1 MKTIKLKIMN
11 NIDLNYELKTYNS
24 AVHFAYNR
32 FHDDVSIKEKD
43 VRSQVNQL
51 FKGKLNSWLLQCAIK
66 DGKVIQERN
75 NNKKVI
81 FGGKLLYKRYLRKLI
96 DKEEFIKQKQI
107 PISSQGEMLKKGN
120 RMFDFHF
127 DNQSLIFKVSKKKH
141 IDIQLGNIHK
151 NLQKELN
158 KLNELC
164 YDKKATVS
172 IRLNNE
178 YIWITYDEKLLDN
191 SMKFNCLKDNRVMG
205 LDLNPNYIGLSVIEF
220 NKENDFKVLYKQVFD
235 LKGLTDKTVSKNK
248 RHYEIIKICHTINGL
263 INYWKCKKLSI
274 EDLNIKSCDN
284 GQGKNFNRLCNNV
297 WDRTLVTN
305 KLLMLSNIYGYEL
318 VKVNPAYSSFIGN
331 LVYGNSDT
339 PDMIAASIEIARR
352 GYKKYEK
359 KWFYPVFNIDCLDE
373 QWKQTLT
380 GVKDWKNAFLKI
392 KNSKVKYRV
401 LLNDDI
407 IQNAVFS
414 KFNRKSKIA
423 IYSFI

>member
-11 NIDLNYELKTYNS
+11 TIDLNYELKTYNS
-24 AVHFAYNR
+24 VVHFTYNR
-32 FHDDVSIKEKD
+32 FHDSSVKEKD
-43 VRSQVNQL
+43 VRSQVNNL

-66 DGKVIQERN
+66 DGKAIQERHC
-75 NNKKVI
+75 NKKVI

-96 DKEEFIKQKQI
+96 TKEEFNKRRQLSL
-107 PISSQGEMLKKGN
+107 SSQGEMLHKGN
-120 RMFDFHF
+120 RMFNFHF
-127 DNQSLIFKVSKKKH
+127 DNQYLTFKISKDKH
-141 IDIQLGNIHK
+141 INIQLGNIHK
-151 NLQKELN
+151 KLQKELN

-172 IRLNNE
+172 IRLNND
-178 YIWITYDEKLLDN
+178 YIWITYDEKLLSN
-191 SMKFNCLKDNRVMG
+191 SIKFNDLKDNRIMG

-220 NKENDFKVLYKQVFD
+220 DKKDTFKVLYKQVFEIK
-235 LKGLTDKTVSKNK
+235 LLTDKNTSKDK

-274 EDLNIKSCDN
+274 EDLNIKSCDK

-297 WDRTLVTN
+297 WDRTLISN

-331 LVYGNSDT
+331 LVYGNEMT

-359 KWFYPVFNIDCLDE
+359 KWFYPVFNVERLDE

-414 KFNRKSKIA
+414 KFNRKSKVIS
-423 IYSFI
+423 YLF

>member
-11 NIDLNYELKTYNS
+11 IIDLNYELKTYNS
-24 AVHFAYNR
+24 VVHFAYNR
-32 FHDDVSIKEKD
+32 FHDDSSAKEKD

-66 DGKVIQERN
+66 DGKAIQERHC
-75 NNKKVI
+75 NKKVI

-96 DKEEFIKQKQI
+96 TKEEFNKQKQI
-107 PISSQGEMLKKGN
+107 PISIQGEMLQKGN
-120 RMFDFHF
+120 RMFDFNF
-127 DNQSLIFKVSKKKH
+127 DNQYLTFKISKDKH

-151 NLQKELN
+151 KLQKELS

-172 IRLNNE
+172 IKLNNE
-178 YIWITYDEKLLDN
+178 YIWITYDEKLLE
-191 SMKFNCLKDNRVMG
+191 MKFNCLKDNRVMG

-220 NKENDFKVLYKQVFD
+220 DKETNFKVLYKQVFE
-235 LKGLTDKTVSKNK
+235 LKGLTDKNVSKDK
-248 RHYEIIKICHTINGL
+248 RQYELIKICYTINSL

-274 EDLNIKSCDN
+274 EDLNIKSGN
-284 GQGKNFNRLCNNV
+284 KGQGKNFNRLCNNV
-297 WDRTLVTN
+297 WDRTLIVN
-305 KLLMLSNIYGYEL
+305 KLTMLSNIYGYEL

-331 LVYGNSDT
+331 LVYGNEMT

-359 KWFYPVFNIDCLDE
+359 KWFYPAFDVDCLDE
-373 QWKQTLT
+373 QWKQTLA

-401 LLNDDI
+401 LLNDI
-407 IQNAVFS
+407 TQNAVFS
-414 KFNRKSKIA
+414 KFNIKSKVIS
-423 IYSFI
+423 YLFI

>member
-11 NIDLNYELKTYNS
+11 IIDLNYELKTYNS
-24 AVHFAYNR
+24 VVHFAYNR
-32 FHDDVSIKEKD
+32 FHDDSSAKEKD

-66 DGKVIQERN
+66 DGKAIQERHC
-75 NNKKVI
+75 NKKVI

-96 DKEEFIKQKQI
+96 TKEEFNKQKQI
-107 PISSQGEMLKKGN
+107 PISIQGEMLQKGN
-120 RMFDFHF
+120 RMFDFNF
-127 DNQSLIFKVSKKKH
+127 DNQYLTFKISKDKH

-151 NLQKELN
+151 KLQKELS

-172 IRLNNE
+172 IKLNNE
-178 YIWITYDEKLLDN
+178 YIWITYDEKLLE
-191 SMKFNCLKDNRVMG
+191 MKFNCLKDNRVMG

-220 NKENDFKVLYKQVFD
+220 DKETNFKVLYKQVFE
-235 LKGLTDKTVSKNK
+235 LKGLTDKNVSKDK
-248 RHYEIIKICHTINGL
+248 RQYELIKICYTINSL

-274 EDLNIKSCDN
+274 EDLNIKSGN
-284 GQGKNFNRLCNNV
+284 KGQGKNFNRLCNNV
-297 WDRTLVTN
+297 WDRTLIVN
-305 KLLMLSNIYGYEL
+305 KLTMLSNIYGYEL

-331 LVYGNSDT
+331 LVYGNEMT

-359 KWFYPVFNIDCLDE
+359 NWFYPIFNIDCLDE

-401 LLNDDI
+401 LLNDI
-407 IQNAVFS
+407 AQNAVFS
-414 KFNRKSKIA
+414 KFNIKSKVIS
-423 IYSFI
+423 YLFI

>member
-1 MKTIKLKIMN
+1 M
-11 NIDLNYELKTYNS
+11 
-24 AVHFAYNR
+24 
-32 FHDDVSIKEKD
+32 
-43 VRSQVNQL
+43 
-51 FKGKLNSWLLQCAIK
+51 
-66 DGKVIQERN
+66 
-75 NNKKVI
+75 
-81 FGGKLLYKRYLRKLI
+81 LR
-96 DKEEFIKQKQI
+96 
-107 PISSQGEMLKKGN
+107 KGN

-127 DNQSLIFKVSKKKH
+127 DNQYLTFKASKDKH

-151 NLQKELN
+151 KLQKELS

-172 IRLNNE
+172 IKLNNE
-178 YIWITYDEKLLDN
+178 YIWITYDEKLLE
-191 SMKFNCLKDNRVMG
+191 MKFNCLKDNRVMG

-220 NKENDFKVLYKQVFD
+220 NKENNFKVLYKQVFE
-235 LKGLTDKTVSKNK
+235 LKGLTDKNVSKDK
-248 RHYEIIKICHTINGL
+248 RQYELIKICYTINSL

-274 EDLNIKSCDN
+274 EDLNIKSCDK

-297 WDRTLVTN
+297 WDRSLISN

-318 VKVNPAYSSFIGN
+318 VKVNPAYSSFICN
-331 LVYGNSDT
+331 LVYGNEMT

-359 KWFYPVFNIDCLDE
+359 KWFYPVFSIECLDE

-401 LLNDDI
+401 LLNDV

-414 KFNRKSKIA
+414 KFNRKSKI
-423 IYSFI
+423 ISYLFI

>member
-11 NIDLNYELKTYNS
+11 NIDLNYELRTYNS
-24 AVHFAYNR
+24 VVHFAYNR
-32 FHDDVSIKEKD
+32 FHDDSSAKEKD

-66 DGKVIQERN
+66 DGKAIQERHC
-75 NNKKVI
+75 NKKVI
-81 FGGKLLYKRYLRKLI
+81 FGGKSLYKRYLRKLI
-96 DKEEFIKQKQI
+96 TKEEFSKQRQL
-107 PISSQGEMLKKGN
+107 PISSQGEMLQKGN

-127 DNQSLIFKVSKKKH
+127 DNLYLTFKVSKDKH
-141 IDIQLGNIHK
+141 IVIQLGNIHK
-151 NLQKELN
+151 RLQKELN

-164 YDKKATVS
+164 YDKRATVS
-172 IRLNNE
+172 IKLNND
-178 YIWITYDEKLLDN
+178 YIWITYDEKLLNN
-191 SMKFNCLKDNRVMG
+191 SMKFSELKDNRVMG

-220 NKENDFKVLYKQVFD
+220 NKENDFKVLHKQVFD
-235 LKGLTDKTVSKNK
+235 LKVLTDKNTTKDK

-274 EDLNIKSCDN
+274 EDLNIKSCDK

-297 WDRTLVTN
+297 WNRVLVSN
-305 KLLMLSNIYGYEL
+305 KLTMLSNIYGYEL

-339 PDMIAASIEIARR
+339 PDMVAASIEIARR

-359 KWFYPVFNIDCLDE
+359 NWFYPVFNVECLDE

-401 LLNDDI
+401 LLNDV
-407 IQNAVFS
+407 IQNAVLS
-414 KFNRKSKIA
+414 KFNRKSKVIS
-423 IYSFI
+423 YSFI

>member
-11 NIDLNYELKTYNS
+11 IIDLNYELRTYNS
-24 AVHFAYNR
+24 VVHYAYNR
-32 FHDDVSIKEKD
+32 FHDDGTVKEKD
-43 VRSQVNQL
+43 VRSQINHL

-66 DGKVIQERN
+66 DGKAIQERN
-75 NNKKVI
+75 NDKKVI

-96 DKEEFIKQKQI
+96 TKEEFNKQKQI
-107 PISSQGEMLKKGN
+107 PISSQGEMLQKGN

-127 DNQSLIFKVSKKKH
+127 DNQLLIFKVSKDKH
-141 IDIQLGNIHK
+141 INIQLGNIHK
-151 NLQKELN
+151 RLQKELN

-172 IRLNNE
+172 IRLNND
-178 YIWITYDEKLLDN
+178 YIWITYDEQVLNNL
-191 SMKFNCLKDNRVMG
+191 MKFNCLKDNRIMG
-205 LDLNPNYIGLSVIEF
+205 LDLNPNYIGLSVVEF
-220 NKENDFKVLYKQVFD
+220 DKENDFKVLYKQVFD
-235 LKGLTDKTVSKNK
+235 LNGLTDKNTSKDK
-248 RHYEIIKICHTINGL
+248 RHYELIKICHTINGL

-274 EDLNIKSCDN
+274 EDLNIKQSDK
-284 GQGKNFNRLCNNV
+284 GQGKKFNRLCNNV
-297 WDRTLVTN
+297 WDRTLISN
-305 KLLMLSNIYGYEL
+305 KLTMLSNIYGYEL

-331 LVYGNSDT
+331 LVYGDKTT

-359 KWFYPVFNIDCLDE
+359 KWFYPAFNIERLDE
-373 QWKQTLT
+373 QWKQTLA

-401 LLNDDI
+401 LLNDDV

-414 KFNRKSKIA
+414 KFNIKSKVIS
-423 IYSFI
+423 YLFI

>member
-24 AVHFAYNR
+24 VVHFAYNR
-32 FHDDVSIKEKD
+32 FHDDASIKEKN

-66 DGKVIQERN
+66 DGKAIQERN

-81 FGGKLLYKRYLRKLI
+81 FGGKTLYKRYLRKLI
-96 DKEEFIKQKQI
+96 DKEEFIKQRQL
-107 PISSQGEMLKKGN
+107 PISSQGEMLQKGN

-127 DNQSLIFKVSKKKH
+127 DNQYLTFKVSKDKH

-151 NLQKELN
+151 RLQKELN
-158 KLNELC
+158 RLNELC
-164 YDKKATVS
+164 HDKKATVS

-178 YIWITYDEKLLDN
+178 NIWITYDEKLLDN

-220 NKENDFKVLYKQVFD
+220 DKKDTFKVLHKQVFE
-235 LKGLTDKTVSKNK
+235 LKGLTDKNVSKDK
-248 RHYEIIKICHTINGL
+248 RQYELIKICYTINSL

-274 EDLNIKSCDN
+274 EDLNIKSGN
-284 GQGKNFNRLCNNV
+284 KGQGKNFNRLCNNV
-297 WDRTLVTN
+297 WDRTLIVN

-331 LVYGNSDT
+331 LIYGDKTT

-359 KWFYPVFNIDCLDE
+359 KWFYPVFNIERLDE
-373 QWKQTLT
+373 QWKQTLA

-401 LLNDDI
+401 LLNDI
-407 IQNAVFS
+407 AQNAVFS
-414 KFNRKSKIA
+414 KFNIKSKVIS
-423 IYSFI
+423 YLFV

>member
-11 NIDLNYELKTYNS
+11 NIDLDYELRTYNS
-24 AVHFAYNR
+24 VVHFAYNR
-32 FHDDVSIKEKD
+32 FHDDVSIKEKN
-43 VRSQVNQL
+43 VRTQANHL

-66 DGKVIQERN
+66 DGKAIQERLC
-75 NNKKVI
+75 NKKVI
-81 FGGKLLYKRYLRKLI
+81 FGGKLLYKRYLRKI
-96 DKEEFIKQKQI
+96 INKEEFTKQRQL
-107 PISSQGEMLKKGN
+107 PISSQGEMLQKGN

-127 DNQSLIFKVSKKKH
+127 DNQLLIFKVSKDKH
-141 IDIQLGNIHK
+141 INIQLGNIHK
-151 NLQKELN
+151 RLQKELN
-158 KLNELC
+158 RLNELC
-164 YDKKATVS
+164 HDKKATVS
-172 IRLNNE
+172 IRLNND

-191 SMKFNCLKDNRVMG
+191 SMKFSELKDNRVMG

-220 NKENDFKVLYKQVFD
+220 DKENSFKVLYKQVFD
-235 LKGLTDKTVSKNK
+235 LKRLTYKNVSKNK
-248 RHYEIIKICHTINGL
+248 RQYEIIKICHTINDL

-274 EDLNIKSCDN
+274 EDLNIKSCDK

-297 WDRTLVTN
+297 WDRSLISN

-359 KWFYPVFNIDCLDE
+359 KWFYPVFNVERLDE
-373 QWKQTLT
+373 RWKQTLT
-380 GVKDWKNAFLKI
+380 GVKDWKNTFLKI

-401 LLNDDI
+401 LLNDI
-407 IQNAVFS
+407 VQNAVFS
-414 KFNRKSKIA
+414 KFNRKSKVIS
-423 IYSFI
+423 YLFI

>member
-24 AVHFAYNR
+24 VVHFAYNR

-248 RHYEIIKICHTINGL
+248 RHYEIIKICHTINCL

-331 LVYGNSDT
+331 LIYGNEMT

-414 KFNRKSKIA
+414 KFNRKSKIT

>member
-24 AVHFAYNR
+24 IVHFAYNR
-32 FHDDVSIKEKD
+32 FHDDDTVKEKD

-66 DGKVIQERN
+66 DAKSIQERN
-75 NNKKVI
+75 DNKKVI

-96 DKEEFIKQKQI
+96 NKEEFNKQRQF
-107 PISSQGEMLKKGN
+107 PLSSQGEILRKGN

-127 DNQSLIFKVSKKKH
+127 DNQSLVFKASKDKH

-151 NLQKELN
+151 RLQKELN

-164 YDKKATVS
+164 YDKRATVS
-172 IRLNNE
+172 IRLSNE
-178 YIWITYDEKLLDN
+178 YIWITYDERLLNN

-220 NKENDFKVLYKQVFD
+220 DKEDNFKVLHKQAFD
-235 LKGLTDKTVSKNK
+235 LKVLTDKNTTKDK
-248 RHYEIIKICHTINGL
+248 RHYEIIKICHTISNL

-274 EDLNIKSCDN
+274 EDLNIKSNDK
-284 GQGKNFNRLCNNV
+284 GQGKGFNRLCNNV

-305 KLLMLSNIYGYEL
+305 KLLMLSNIYVYEL

-359 KWFYPVFNIDCLDE
+359 KWFYPVFNVERLDE

-401 LLNDDI
+401 LLNDV

-414 KFNRKSKIA
+414 KFNRKSKIT

>member
-11 NIDLNYELKTYNS
+11 TIDLNYELKTYNS

-32 FHDDVSIKEKD
+32 FHDDSSAKEKD

-66 DGKVIQERN
+66 DGKAIQERN
-75 NNKKVI
+75 NDKKVI

-96 DKEEFIKQKQI
+96 TKEEFNKQKQI
-107 PISSQGEMLKKGN
+107 PISSQGEMLHKGN
-120 RMFDFHF
+120 RMFDFNF
-127 DNQSLIFKVSKKKH
+127 DNQSLIFKVSKDKH
-141 IDIQLGNIHK
+141 INIQLGNIHRK
-151 NLQKELN
+151 LQKELN

-164 YDKKATVS
+164 YDKKVTVS
-172 IRLNNE
+172 IRLNND

-191 SMKFNCLKDNRVMG
+191 SMTFNCLKDNRVMG

-220 NKENDFKVLYKQVFD
+220 DKKDTFKVLYKQVFE
-235 LKGLTDKTVSKNK
+235 LKYLTNKNTSKNK
-248 RHYEIIKICHTINGL
+248 RQYEIIKICHTINGL

-274 EDLNIKSCDN
+274 EDLNLRQSDK

-297 WDRTLVTN
+297 WDRSLVSN
-305 KLLMLSNIYGYEL
+305 KLMMLSNIYGYEL

-331 LVYGNSDT
+331 LIYGNSNT
-339 PDMIAASIEIARR
+339 PDMVAASIEIARR
-352 GYKKYEK
+352 SYKKYEK

-380 GVKDWKNAFLKI
+380 GGKDWKNAFLKI

-401 LLNDDI
+401 LLNDI

-414 KFNRKSKIA
+414 KFNRKSKIT

>member
-248 RHYEIIKICHTINGL
+248 RHYEIIKICHTINCL

-331 LVYGNSDT
+331 LIYGNEMT

-414 KFNRKSKIA
+414 KFNRKSKIT

>member
-1 MKTIKLKIMN
+1 MKTIKFKIMN
-11 NIDLNYELKTYNS
+11 TIDLNYELRIYNS
-24 AVHFAYNR
+24 VVHFAYNS

-43 VRSQVNQL
+43 VRSQVNNL

-66 DGKVIQERN
+66 DGKAIQERHC
-75 NNKKVI
+75 NKKVI
-81 FGGKLLYKRYLRKLI
+81 FGGKSLYKRYLRKLI
-96 DKEEFIKQKQI
+96 TKEEFIKQRQL
-107 PISSQGEMLKKGN
+107 PISSQGETWKKGN
-120 RMFDFHF
+120 RMFDFQF
-127 DNQSLIFKVSKKKH
+127 DNQSLVFKISKDKH

-151 NLQKELN
+151 TLQKELN
-158 KLNELC
+158 RLNELC

-172 IRLNNE
+172 IKLNND
-178 YIWITYDEKLLDN
+178 YIWITYDEKLL
-191 SMKFNCLKDNRVMG
+191 SKSVKFNELKDNRIMG

-220 NKENDFKVLYKQVFD
+220 NKEDNFKVLHKRAFE
-235 LKGLTDKTVSKNK
+235 LKSLTDKNVSKDK
-248 RHYEIIKICHTINGL
+248 RHYELIKICHTINGL

-274 EDLNIKSCDN
+274 EDLNIKQSDK
-284 GQGKNFNRLCNNV
+284 GQGKSFNRLCNNV
-297 WDRTLVTN
+297 WDRTLISN
-305 KLLMLSNIYGYEL
+305 KLTMLSNIYGYEL

-339 PDMIAASIEIARR
+339 PDMVASSIEIARR

-359 KWFYPVFNIDCLDE
+359 KWFYPVFNVERLDE

-401 LLNDDI
+401 LLNDV

-414 KFNRKSKIA
+414 KFNRKSKIT

>member
-1 MKTIKLKIMN
+1 MN

-24 AVHFAYNR
+24 VVHFAYNR
-32 FHDDVSIKEKD
+32 FHDDSSAKEKD

-66 DGKVIQERN
+66 DGKAIQERN
-75 NNKKVI
+75 NDKKVI

-96 DKEEFIKQKQI
+96 TKEEFIKQRQL
-107 PISSQGEMLKKGN
+107 PLSSQGEMLHKGN
-120 RMFDFHF
+120 RMFDFNF
-127 DNQSLIFKVSKKKH
+127 DNQSLVFKISKKKH

-178 YIWITYDEKLLDN
+178 YIWITYDEKLLN
-191 SMKFNCLKDNRVMG
+191 SSMKFNCLKGNRVMG

-220 NKENDFKVLYKQVFD
+220 DKETNFKVLYKQVFD
-235 LKGLTDKTVSKNK
+235 LKVLTDKNTPKGK
-248 RHYEIIKICHTINGL
+248 RHYELIKICHTINDL

-274 EDLNIKSCDN
+274 EDLNIKSSDK
-284 GQGKNFNRLCNNV
+284 GQGKTFNRLCNNI
-297 WDRTLVTN
+297 WDRALIVN
-305 KLLMLSNIYGYEL
+305 KLTMLSNIYGYEL

-331 LVYGNSDT
+331 LIYGNSDT

-352 GYKKYEK
+352 SYKKYEK
-359 KWFYPVFNIDCLDE
+359 KWFYPVFNIERLDE
-373 QWKQTLT
+373 QWKQTLA

-401 LLNDDI
+401 LLNDV

-414 KFNRKSKIA
+414 KFNRKSKVIS
-423 IYSFI
+423 YLFI